1 MSVGRED
8 GRVDEAR
15 DEAGFDSFFDA
26 SWKRLQGQAYVLT
39 GSREVAQDL
48 TQEALLRAWRHWEV
62 VSTLENPEA
71 WTRKVLQNL
80 CIESWR
86 KSRRKSPKADVQ
98 AHAEIPDSHAEI
110 AQAMRSLPGNQARA
124 LLLHDGLG
132 MTVSEVASEL
142 GVPEGTVKSWLSRS
156 RKIVAERLGQLDQD
170 PTRR

>member
-1 MSVGRED
+1 VSEV
-8 GRVDEAR
+8 R

-26 SWKRLQGQAYVLT
+26 SWRRLQGQAYVLT

-48 TQEALLRAWRHWEV
+48 TQEALIRTWRNWDS
-62 VSTLENPEA
+62 VSTMENPEA

-86 KSRRKSPKADVQ
+86 KSRRRNPNADVQ
-98 AHAEIPDSHAEI
+98 AYAEIPDSHAEI
-110 AQAMRSLPGNQARA
+110 AQAMRSLPGIQAKA

-132 MTVSEVASEL
+132 MTVPEVAAEL
-142 GVPEGTVKSWLSRS
+142 DVPEGTVKSWLSRS
-156 RKIVAERLGQLDQD
+156 RKVVAERLGQFDRD